1 MSESCTICGE
11 PTRLRSHSDFRFR
24 ECRVCGYGQLDTDGR
39 SDYWSPQ
46 HGSLDDEEYW
56 AAAKLNY
63 FDSALGLLG
72 SMTAGRR
79 LLDLGGGL
87 GIFTERA
94 VEKGW
99 DAFTLDISPAAA
111 EQAARRLGADRSLSS
126 IDRVQPGSFD
136 AVTMWCVV
144 AHTRDPG
151 ALIHAAQRALKPG
164 GVIWITTPNFSFQKP
179 YAAVR
184 KRLGRRLDFERED
197 HVGHFS
203 PRAVRRLLANGGFID
218 VEFHFCGITETCV
231 AARSQSRMLVEG
243 KRLWNRLATLL
254 LKLDANVMSELQVTG
269 VKNPARELAG
279 AASANDGR
287 ERQCEEPEIA
297 TQGEV
302 LDVVALDGESFR
314 ERERATAE
322 DLHRSRE
329 AGLHL

>member
-1 MSESCTICGE
+1 M
-11 PTRLRSHSDFRFR
+11 
-24 ECRVCGYGQLDTDGR
+24 CGYGQLDTDGR

-63 FDSALGLLG
+63 FDSALDLLG
-72 SMTAGRR
+72 SMTTGRR

-111 EQAARRLGADRSLSS
+111 EQAAKRVGADRSLRSVDS
-126 IDRVQPGSFD
+126 VQEEWFD

-144 AHTRDPG
+144 AHTRHP
-151 ALIHAAQRALKPG
+151 ATLIDTAQRALKPG

-203 PRAVRRLLANGGFID
+203 PRSMRRLLALGGFID

-231 AARSQSRMLVEG
+231 AAKSQSRMLVEG
-243 KRLWNRLATLL
+243 KRLWNRLATPLL
-254 LKLDANVMSELQVTG
+254 RFDANVMSELQVTG
-269 VKNPARELAG
+269 VKNPARDLAG
-279 AASANDGR
+279 SSSANDGR
-287 ERQCEEPEIA
+287 ERQREEPEITA
-297 TQGEV
+297 QGEI
-302 LDVVALDGESFR
+302 LDVVALDSESLGER
-314 ERERATAE
+314 QRATAE
-322 DLHRSRE
+322 DLHRPRE
-329 AGLHL
+329 PGLHL